1 MDLDKT
7 ALLVALPCDMP
18 SEDKDFLGRLARAE
32 ERDRAKKPAA
42 AKPAN
47 RFRNPQQ
54 PEASAEAAATDSD
67 PAKSNNASRPQQQN
81 KQQKKQ
87 PTQQKP
93 LPPVS
98 KGKPTAKPAQLIA
111 KAQAKGSSPQPAPD
125 DLDDLRERMAS
136 GHMLTAD
143 ELARLEAAAAAEDQP
158 SGGKAVDAKKRPA
171 AATKAKPDPK
181 GSATENPKAAAKA
194 DPKPST
200 SSSKAASGSTTGSLR
215 SRAAA
220 GRQPAAGPPR
230 AAAAMGA
237 IPGWQDFR
245 GALDSTSL
253 ADLRERMASGHML
266 TGACAPDSIR
276 AVHPCHSAGFATLSI
291 RPFLI
296 GPHLFP
302 PLCRVTCCA
311 LPCVCAQTAAD
322 ELAQLE
328 ASVDSAPLGEPAAD
342 EEDGP
347 LDAGAPQEA
356 AATMSTPV
364 QVAAPDD
371 LDDLRERMASG
382 HMLTADELARLE
394 AAAAA
399 EDQPSGGKAV
409 DAKKRPA
416 AATKAKPDPK
426 GSATENPKAAAK
438 ADARADPRAAPP
450 DPKRRQVPAGKKA
463 SAAAAP
469 PAALAASTAAISSVP
484 PSSGTGAAT
493 DQLPQGLPGSPSLD
507 DIALAESIFL
517 AEMASSFGGET
528 LSRVTS
534 LIKEARRVAAAA
546 TG

>member
-1 MDLDKT
+1 
-7 ALLVALPCDMP
+7 MP

-111 KAQAKGSSPQPAPD
+111 KAQAKGSSPQP
-125 DLDDLRERMAS
+125 
-136 GHMLTAD
+136 
-143 ELARLEAAAAAEDQP
+143 
-158 SGGKAVDAKKRPA
+158 
-171 AATKAKPDPK
+171 
-181 GSATENPKAAAKA
+181 
-194 DPKPST
+194 
-200 SSSKAASGSTTGSLR
+200 
-215 SRAAA
+215 
-220 GRQPAAGPPR
+220 
-230 AAAAMGA
+230 
-237 IPGWQDFR
+237 
-245 GALDSTSL
+245 
-253 ADLRERMASGHML
+253 
-266 TGACAPDSIR
+266 
-276 AVHPCHSAGFATLSI
+276 
-291 RPFLI
+291 
-296 GPHLFP
+296 
-302 PLCRVTCCA
+302 
-311 LPCVCAQTAAD
+311 
-322 ELAQLE
+322 
-328 ASVDSAPLGEPAAD
+328 
-342 EEDGP
+342 
-347 LDAGAPQEA
+347 
-356 AATMSTPV
+356 
-364 QVAAPDD
+364 APDD